1 MAITKHH
8 SKNQSASDWK
18 KSQNKA
24 KTGAIL
30 KAINKEVARV
40 RAEAEI
46 NDMLKSYKPTP
57 KKIQPVSTFG
67 RIKSSVKSFLRRGD
81 K

>member
-1 MAITKHH
+1 MAIAKHH
-8 SKNQSASDWK
+8 SKNKSASDWK

-24 KTGAIL
+24 KAGAVL
-30 KAINKEVARV
+30 KAISKANAQTK
-40 RAEAEI
+40 AETEI
-46 NDMLKSYKPTP
+46 NDILKSYKP